1 MKWHFFL
8 ISLLAISENLGL
20 KKLCRHDS
28 LWHLTQFL
36 FRFAVNVKGLRL
48 SAGGGGGE
56 GRLNFQRNFQKEG
69 VLDRA
74 STFSVRFS
82 VNVKSLH
89 SVQPPSLSAW
99 GGGAGGVGWGLNFQ
113 PNFQKGPQLLERVGG
128 KEGMTYFRG
137 AMQFPHTQKNK
148 IGNI

>member
-99 GGGAGGVGWGLNFQ
+99 GGGGRWSWVGVELPTKFSKRTSTFREGWWERGDDLFQGGDV
-113 PNFQKGPQLLERVGG
+113 VS
-128 KEGMTYFRG
+128 T
-137 AMQFPHTQKNK
+137 HTKK
-148 IGNI
+148 

>member
-28 LWHLTQFL
+28 SWHVTHFL

-48 SAGGGGGE
+48 PAWGGGWTSNEIFKKRGYLAEPQLFRSDFQLMSRAYTVCNPPLFLLGGGGG
-56 GRLNFQRNFQKEG
+56 
-69 VLDRA
+69 
-74 STFSVRFS
+74 
-82 VNVKSLH
+82 
-89 SVQPPSLSAW
+89 
-99 GGGAGGVGWGLNFQ
+99 GGVGWGSNFQ

-137 AMQFPHTQKNK
+137 AMQFPHTKKNK